1 MTIDES
7 TLKGKTAKGLFWG
20 GMSNGAQQLLNLFF
34 GIFLAR
40 ILNAE
45 DYGMVG
51 MLTIFTVIAG
61 SLQESGFTNALV
73 NKKDASH
80 KDFNAVFW
88 FSTLLGVTL
97 YIILFFCAPL
107 IAQFY
112 HKPEL
117 TPLARFLF
125 LGFLM
130 SSTATAH
137 SAILF
142 KRLMVKQKAIAQ
154 ICGLTISGIV
164 GVTMAFN
171 GMAYWGIATQSITYI
186 MTTNVLFWYFS
197 PWRPTLSID
206 FRPLKQMFEFSSKIL
221 VTNIFIQT
229 NNNIF
234 SLLLGRLFST
244 AEVGYYTQAN
254 KWDNMGYSL
263 IGNMVNGVAQP
274 VLTAVSDDQ
283 DRQRNVF
290 RKMLRFTS
298 FISFPAMFGLA
309 LVAHELIVIAVTDK
323 WLPCV
328 TILQWLCI
336 WGAFFPITALY
347 TNLIISKGRSNIYM
361 WNTIALGIIQ
371 LAALLFVNP
380 YGIQAMIITFVL
392 INVGWLFIWQYFVW
406 KLLGLTLMKALKDI
420 LPFTIFAFATM
431 VTTYFITL
439 SISNIYILFITKI
452 IIATAIY
459 IFIMWTTNS
468 VVFKESIQF
477 LLNRKK

>member
-1 MTIDES
+1 MDES

-20 GMSNGAQQLLNLFF
+20 GMGNGAQQLLNLFF
-34 GIFLAR
+34 GIFLGR
-40 ILNAE
+40 ILNTD

-51 MLTIFTVIAG
+51 MLIIFTVIAS

-88 FSTLLGVTL
+88 FSMLLGLIL

-107 IAQFY
+107 IAHFY

-154 ICGLTISGIV
+154 ISGLTISGII
-164 GVTMAFN
+164 GVIMALN
-171 GMAYWGIATQSITYI
+171 GMAYWGIATQSLIYI
-186 MTTNVLFWYFS
+186 LVTNSLFWYFS
-197 PWRPTLSID
+197 PWRPTLSIN
-206 FRPLKQMFEFSSKIL
+206 FRPLKQMFGFSSKIL
-221 VTNIFIQT
+221 ITNIFIQI
-229 NNNIF
+229 NNNI
-234 SLLLGRLFST
+234 LPVILGRLFST

-254 KWDNMGYSL
+254 KWDSMGYSL
-263 IGNMVNGVAQP
+263 IGNMVNGVTQP

-283 DRQRNVF
+283 TRQRNVF

-328 TILQWLCI
+328 AILQWLCI
-336 WGAFFPITALY
+336 WGAFFPITTLY

-371 LAALLFVNP
+371 LAALLLVHP
-380 YGIQAMIITFVL
+380 YGIQAMIITFVV
-392 INVGWLFIWQYFVW
+392 INVGWLSIWQYFVW
-406 KLLGLTLMKALKDI
+406 KLLGLTLIKALKDI
-420 LPFTIFAFATM
+420 LPFIFFAFATM
-431 VTTYFITL
+431 VATYFITL
-439 SISNIYILFITKI
+439 DIGNIYIIFITKI

-459 IFIMWTTNS
+459 IFTMWITNS

-477 LLNRKK
+477 LLNRKKR

>member
-1 MTIDES
+1 MDES
-7 TLKGKTAKGLFWG
+7 TLKKKTAKGLFWG
-20 GMSNGAQQLLNLFF
+20 GMSNGVQQLLNLLF
-34 GIFLAR
+34 GIFLGR

-45 DYGMVG
+45 DYGMIG

-80 KDFNAVFW
+80 EDFNAVFW
-88 FSTLLGVTL
+88 FSMLLGLTL

-107 IAQFY
+107 IAHFY

-125 LGFLM
+125 LGFLI

-154 ICGLTISGIV
+154 ISGLTISGIV

-186 MTTNVLFWYFS
+186 LITNTLFWYFS
-197 PWRPTLSID
+197 PWSPTLSIN
-206 FRPLKQMFEFSSKIL
+206 FRPIKKMFGFSSKIL

-234 SLLLGRLFST
+234 SVLLGRLFST
-244 AEVGYYTQAN
+244 AQVGYYTQAN
-254 KWDNMGYSL
+254 KWDSMGYSL

-283 DRQRNVF
+283 SRQCNVF

-309 LVAHELIVIAVTDK
+309 LVAHELIVITVTDK
-323 WLPCV
+323 WLPSV
-328 TILQWLCI
+328 IILQWLCI

-347 TNLIISKGRSNIYM
+347 TNLIISKGKSNLYM
-361 WNTIALGIIQ
+361 WNTIVLGIIQ
-371 LAALLFVNP
+371 LVTLLFVYS
-380 YGIQAMIITFVL
+380 YGIQTMIITFVM
-392 INVGWLFIWQYFVW
+392 INVVWLFVWQYFIW
-406 KLLGLTLMKALKDI
+406 KLLGFTLIKALKDI
-420 LPFTIFAFATM
+420 LPFAFFALAAM
-431 VTTYFITL
+431 VVTYFITL
-439 SISNIYILFITKI
+439 GMSNIYIVFIAKI
-452 IIATAIY
+452 VIAAAIY
-459 IFIMWTTNS
+459 IFTMWITSS